1 MAYGM
6 MHTITLAVVLGIT
19 CYTVARRLRLPAILF
34 YLVAGSL
41 FGPMGLNS
49 LHVNSMGSGLSAL
62 VEIAVAIIL
71 FEGGLSLS
79 TSGFRKT
86 PTTIGRIIFIALPFS
101 AIGATLLGY
110 YVLGLSLEVSI
121 IFGVIMVVTGPTVI
135 TPLLQSVNL
144 KHRLEVLL
152 HWESIWGDVIGVLLG
167 ALVLQFV
174 ALKNLFDVENLATT
188 FFATMVAGASVGIA
202 SGFLLNRFLLPWANG
217 LKIRGL
223 PGTIAFAAVMAVFMV
238 SESLKTASGPLAAAM
253 MGFYLSYEKG
263 PHLQAVKEFKEQL
276 AVLFISTLF
285 ILLSASVNPLDVAGR
300 WPSILITGVGLALL
314 VRPVAVNLAL
324 LGSKMNMKERL
335 YVGLIGPRGIV
346 AMAAASLVA
355 LTLPDRSE
363 DTALLATATYFCI
376 FFSGTFATI
385 FAKPLAQFLGVK
397 SSLSRSGIVLVGAN
411 ELSTA
416 MAEAAGPL
424 VPVIFLDTSKDKCML
439 LNQEENYSSV
449 CTDALNDDVY
459 EQAMAEGFRRLLACT
474 HHDALN
480 QLICKRASHFLGDE
494 NVYAIAGAESEEL
507 ISTEPLFPVRAA
519 FSERFPLNKIL
530 MDIRKKRSTFERFPA
545 NSIKETRAYQ
555 QGRIMALLNFNEDGG
570 VSLIEAA
577 RPWPETGELFCLVS
591 NEEHKGTGI
600 IY

>member
-1 MAYGM
+1 MEHGIM
-6 MHTITLAVVLGIT
+6 DTITLAVVLGVT
-19 CYTVARRLRLPAILF
+19 CYTLARRLRLPAILF
-34 YLVAGSL
+34 YLLAGAL
-41 FGPMGLNS
+41 FGPMGFHY
-49 LHVNSMGSGLSAL
+49 LHVDSMGTGLSAL

-86 PTTIGRIIFIALPFS
+86 PTTIGRIIFIALPLT
-101 AIGATLLGY
+101 AIGGTFLGY
-110 YVLGLSLEVSI
+110 KVLGLSLEVSI

-135 TPLLQSVNL
+135 APLLQSVNL
-144 KHRLEVLL
+144 QHRLEVLL

-188 FFATMVAGASVGIA
+188 FLGTMLAGASVGIA
-202 SGFLLNRFLLPWANG
+202 SGFLLNRFLLPWATG

-223 PGTIAFAAVMAVFMV
+223 VGTIAFAAVMAVFL
-238 SESLKTASGPLAAAM
+238 EANSLKMASGPLAAAM

-285 ILLSASVNPLDVAGR
+285 VLLSASVNPLDVAGR
-300 WPSILITGVGLALL
+300 WPSILLTGVALAFI
-314 VRPVAVNLAL
+314 VRPIAVNLAL
-324 LGSKMNMKERL
+324 LGSEMNLKERL
-335 YVGLIGPRGIV
+335 YVGLMGPRGIV

-376 FFSGTFATI
+376 FFSGTFATLC
-385 FAKPLAQFLGVK
+385 AKPLAKLLGVK
-397 SSLSRSGIVLVGAN
+397 SSLARSGIVFVGAN

-416 MAEAAGPL
+416 MAEVAGPR
-424 VPVIFLDTSKDKCML
+424 VPVIFLDTSKDKCTF
-439 LNQEENYSSV
+439 LNQENYSSV

-459 EQAMAEGFRRLLACT
+459 EQALSEGFRRLVACT

-494 NVYAIAGAESEEL
+494 NVYAVSGAESEEV
-507 ISTEPLFPVRAA
+507 ITTEPLFPVRAA
-519 FSERFPLNKIL
+519 FTERMPLTKIL
-530 MDIRKKRSTFERFPA
+530 TDIRKKRAVFETLPAST
-545 NSIKETRAYQ
+545 IKETRAYE
-555 QGRIMALLNFNEDGG
+555 QGRVIALLNFKEDGG
-570 VSLIEAA
+570 VCLIEAA
-577 RPWPETGELFCLVS
+577 RPLPETGELFCLVR
-591 NEEHKGTGI
+591 NEESVATGI